1 MRIAM
6 WFSGVNKIQNPFSSD
21 IWRYPLIVIW
31 RQTMN
36 NMEECQRSH
45 FAHSNCIIALYHTC
59 FTLLYFPRAIKYL
72 YYIAAYFSTFE
83 QNCFKLF
90 ANSFLFES
98 TCSRKLY
105 WNVWKGCWNVE
116 MLQKYGLFHFVYYFS
131 EYTFLLI
138 YFFLK
143 EGRECIRKKE
153 WEFRSK
159 AIVTIGE
166 SV

>member
-6 WFSGVNKIQNPFSSD
+6 WFSGVDKIQNPFSSD

-105 WNVWKGCWNVE
+105 WNVERLLKCGNVAE
-116 MLQKYGLFHFVYYFS
+116 MWIIPFRLFF
-131 EYTFLLI
+131 
-138 YFFLK
+138 
-143 EGRECIRKKE
+143 
-153 WEFRSK
+153 
-159 AIVTIGE
+159 
-166 SV
+166 